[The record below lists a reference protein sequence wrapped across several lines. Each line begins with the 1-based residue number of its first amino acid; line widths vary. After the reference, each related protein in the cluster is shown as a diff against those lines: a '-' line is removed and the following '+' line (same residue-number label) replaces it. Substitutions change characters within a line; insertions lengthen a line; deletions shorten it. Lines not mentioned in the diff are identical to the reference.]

1 MNKTTKL
8 MCAALILSGS
18 AFAQPKKTK
27 SAPQRFI
34 GIHLNAIDLN
44 TPQRWKETGT
54 QKTLGGLKEQDLG
67 FSLSYWQSVYKHVDF
82 SGKATVMFHDYSAI
96 DRGNYSAKTNRLGV
110 ELEPSVNAYLYEPG
124 SLLNAF
130 ITTGIG
136 VGVYGGEFGAYVP
149 AGLGLSAQFKKR
161 TAIMIQS
168 QYRISLANSVL
179 KDNLFYSIGVSQS
192 MAKDEPEVVPPP
204 PPPVVTDKDNDGT
217 PDNSDKCPDVAGSA
231 KYNGCPVPD
240 SDGDGLNDEKDKC
253 PNVPGTSKYQGC
265 PVPDTDGDGINDDN
279 DKCIAIKGL
288 ARYQGCPV
296 PDTDNDGVNDEEDK
310 CPSVAGTAENM
321 GCPEIK
327 EEVIEKVNYAA
338 KSIQYALGSAKI
350 LPATFKSL
358 DEVVALMKTDNSL
371 LIDIEGHSDNA
382 GTEERNKQLSSE
394 RAASVKDYFTSK
406 GISADRITAKG
417 FGSEKPVADNN
428 TKAGRAQNRRTEMK
442 LRNH

>member
-1 MNKTTKL
+1 MNKTTGL
-8 MCAALILSGS
+8 ICAALILSGS

-44 TPQRWKETGT
+44 TPQRWKETGS

-96 DRGNYSAKTNRLGV
+96 DRGTYSNKTNRLGV

-161 TAIMIQS
+161 TALMIQS
-168 QYRISLANSVL
+168 QYRFSLANSVL

-296 PDTDNDGVNDEEDK
+296 PDSDNDGVNDEEDK
-310 CPSVAGTAENM
+310 CPSVAGTADNM

-338 KSIQYALGSAKI
+338 KSIQYATGSSKI
-350 LPATFKSL
+350 LPSSFKSL
-358 DEVVALMKTDNSL
+358 DEVVSIMKTDNSL
-371 LIDIEGHSDNA
+371 MIDVEGHSDNA
-382 GTEERNKQLSSE
+382 GSEERNKQLSSE
-394 RAASVKDYFTSK
+394 RAESVKNYLISK
-406 GISADRITAKG
+406 GIEAKKITAQG
-417 FGSEKPVADNN
+417 FGTEKPIADNN

>member
-8 MCAALILSGS
+8 LCAALILSGS

-44 TPQRWKETGT
+44 TPQRWKETGA
-54 QKTLGGLKEQDLG
+54 QKTLGRLKEQDLG

-82 SGKATVMFHDYSAI
+82 SGKVTVMFHDYSAI
-96 DRGNYSAKTNRLGV
+96 DRGTYSNKTNRLGV

-136 VGVYGGEFGAYVP
+136 VGVYGGELGAYVP

-161 TAIMIQS
+161 TALMIQS
-168 QYRISLANSVL
+168 QYRVSLANSVL

-192 MAKDEPEVVPPP
+192 MAKDEPEVVPLP
-204 PPPVVTDKDNDGT
+204 PPPVVTDKDNDGIT
-217 PDNSDKCPDVAGSA
+217 DNSDKCPDVAGSA

-279 DKCIAIKGL
+279 DKCVAIKGL

-338 KSIQYALGSAKI
+338 KSIQYATGSAKI
-350 LPATFKSL
+350 LPSSLKSL
-358 DEVVALMKTDNSL
+358 EEVVSIMKSDKSLM
-371 LIDIEGHSDNA
+371 IDVEGHSDNA
-382 GTEERNKQLSSE
+382 GSEERNKQLSYE
-394 RAASVKDYFTSK
+394 RAESVKNHLISK
-406 GISADRITAKG
+406 GIEAKKITAQG
-417 FGSEKPVADNN
+417 FGTEKPVADNN
-428 TKAGRAQNRRTEMK
+428 TKAGRAQNRRTDIK